1 LERPVLSHFSS
12 LSNRKPGIKSMLD
25 VNDLNAAGRRVVVV
39 VVVVF
44 NGGISDSETKTSDDG
59 VIINGE
65 NICETSFL

>member
-1 LERPVLSHFSS
+1 
-12 LSNRKPGIKSMLD
+12 MLD